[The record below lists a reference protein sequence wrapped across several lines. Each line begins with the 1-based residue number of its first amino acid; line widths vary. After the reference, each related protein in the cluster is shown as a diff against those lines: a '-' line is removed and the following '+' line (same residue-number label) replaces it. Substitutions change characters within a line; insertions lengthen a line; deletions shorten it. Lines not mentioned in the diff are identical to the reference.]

1 MGQKK
6 SSAIGARGIG
16 KKNFG
21 KPKREGTEKLN
32 MEPLKQAK
40 NYKGPQGPVVLA
52 ILDGVGIG
60 TCKEGDIVS
69 RANTPTLDWLRQN
82 TLGTKLK
89 AHGIAVG
96 MPSDADMGNSEIG
109 HNAIGCGR
117 VFAQGA
123 RLVNEAIE
131 NRTLFNGEV
140 WKELI
145 ENVTRHR
152 SKLHFIGLFSD
163 GNVHSHIDHLEALLK
178 EAKNQGV
185 KKACVHILLDGRD
198 VPPTSALEYVA
209 RFEDFLAGL
218 KKDSDID
225 FAIASGGGRMQ
236 ITMDRYQANWD
247 LVERGWKTHVLG
259 DGRKFKSAREAIE
272 TLRQEDPGVID
283 QDLPPFVI
291 ARNNA
296 PLGPIKEN
304 DSVIF
309 FNFRGDR
316 AIEISMAFEEENFDK
331 FPRGPKLNVKFAG
344 MMQYDGDALIPKK
357 YLVNPPGIDRTV
369 GEYLVKSGVRQLA
382 ISETQ
387 KFGHVTYFFNGNR
400 SGKFDDSLE
409 DYVEI
414 PSDRVPFEQRPWMK
428 AAEITDK
435 VVEAIGGGRY
445 RFIRLNY
452 ANGDMVGHTGIIEA
466 VEIAVEAVD
475 LCLSRLLR
483 AVKKASG
490 ILVVSADHG
499 NADDMFECNHKTG
512 EIICDEKTGKPKPRT
527 AHSLNPV
534 FAYVYE
540 PTGNVKMGLSQHANL
555 GISSLAATCLTLLG
569 FVPPEDYTPSIID
582 IK

>member
-1 MGQKK
+1 
-6 SSAIGARGIG
+6 
-16 KKNFG
+16 
-21 KPKREGTEKLN
+21 

-60 TCKEGDIVS
+60 TCKEGDFVS
-69 RANTPTLDWLRQN
+69 RANTPTLDWLAQN
-82 TLGTKLK
+82 ALSAKLK
-89 AHGIAVG
+89 AHGTAVG
-96 MPSDADMGNSEIG
+96 MPSDEDMGNSEIG

-131 NRTLFNGEV
+131 NRTLFKGEV

-145 ENVTRHR
+145 ENVISHH

-185 KKACVHILLDGRD
+185 KNVRVHILLDGRD
-198 VPPTSALEYVA
+198 VPPTSALEYVD
-209 RFEDFLAGL
+209 RFENFLAGL
-218 KKDSDID
+218 IKDSDID

-236 ITMDRYQANWD
+236 ITMDRYQANWGM
-247 LVERGWKTHVLG
+247 VERGWKTHVLG

-272 TLRQEDPGVID
+272 TLRRENPDTID

-291 ARNNA
+291 GRNNE
-296 PLGPIKEN
+296 PLGPIEEN

-316 AIEISMAFEEENFDK
+316 AIEISLAFEEENFDK
-331 FPRGPKLNVKFAG
+331 FPRGPRLNVKYAG

-369 GEYLVKSGVRQLA
+369 GEYLVKAGIRQLA

-400 SGKFDDSLE
+400 SGKFDDALE

-414 PSDRVPFEQRPWMK
+414 PSDRVPFENRPWMK

-435 VVEAIGGGRY
+435 VVEAIGGGQY

-452 ANGDMVGHTGIIEA
+452 ANGDMVGHTGIPQA
-466 VEIAVEAVD
+466 VEIAVETVD
-475 LCLSRLLR
+475 LCLKRLVR
-483 AVKKASG
+483 AVKKARG

-499 NADDMFECNHKTG
+499 NADDMFECNYKTG
-512 EIICDEKTGKPKPRT
+512 EIIYDEKTGNPKSRT

-540 PTGNVKMGLSQHANL
+540 PTGKVKMGLSHHENL

-569 FVPPEDYTPSIID
+569 FVPPEDYTPSIVEITY
-582 IK
+582 KWFNAPSKAR